1 MTTAPAQREYFL
13 DSIRAWLM
21 LLGIPFHISLIYSS
35 HTWHVNSIEP
45 SWWLTLFNDFIHAF
59 RMQVFFVISGYFSYM
74 LFLRYPLK
82 RWWKVRVERVGIPM
96 LTAIPLLTLPQF
108 MMLQYVKGK
117 AQNWHTLTPYEK
129 YNTLVWELVSHLWF
143 LLVLVV
149 LTTVSLWIFSRLRQ
163 RLSARADRFFAHIT
177 LGKLSLLFLLLGI
190 AYAALRRAL
199 FIAWPPI
206 LSDGLFNFVVMQ
218 TLFYLPFFL
227 IGALAFVYPR
237 LKALFTTPSP
247 WCAVA
252 AALAFIAYL
261 LNQRYGSGE
270 AWMYETESVI
280 TMLMGLWMVNV
291 VFALGHRL
299 LNFESKRVTYFVN
312 ASLFIYL
319 VHHPLTLFFGAYIT
333 PHIASNALGFLA
345 GLVFVIG
352 IALVLYEIHLRIP
365 LLRFLFSGKPQNK
378 VASIKVRG

>member
-1 MTTAPAQREYFL
+1 MSKAPQQREFFL

-35 HTWHVNSIEP
+35 HHWHVNSAEA
-45 SWWLTLFNDFIHAF
+45 SWGLTLFNDFIHAF

-108 MMLQYVKGK
+108 LMLQHVNDK
-117 AQNWHTLTPYEK
+117 AKNWPGLTPYEK

-143 LLVLVV
+143 LLVMVV
-149 LTTVSLWIFSRLRQ
+149 LTTICLFLFRQMKARLEMTPEN
-163 RLSARADRFFAHIT
+163 SASAIT
-177 LGKLSLLFLLLGI
+177 LGKLSIAFLGFGFLYGAI
-190 AYAALRRAL
+190 RRTI
-199 FIAWPPI
+199 FVIYSPI

-218 TLFYLPFFL
+218 TLFYLPFFML
-227 IGALAFVYPR
+227 GALVYVRPQ

-247 WCAVA
+247 WCAAGAAVA
-252 AALAFIAYL
+252 FSAYL
-261 LNQRYGSGE
+261 LNQRYGSGD

-280 TMLMGLWMVNV
+280 TMVLGLWMVNV
-291 VFALGHRL
+291 VFSLGHKL
-299 LNFESKRVTYFVN
+299 LNFQSRRVTYFVN

-333 PHIASNALGFLA
+333 PHIDSNIVGFIT
-345 GLVFVIG
+345 GLIFVVGTAI
-352 IALVLYEIHLRIP
+352 VLYEIHLRVP
-365 LLRFLFSGKPQNK
+365 LLRFLFSGKPQNVAVK
-378 VASIKVRG
+378 VAG